1 VSEEKEVAGC
11 FKMPVPVEVYSVM
24 PHGTVMQVPPP
35 PPPRIVMRNRK
46 NKHMFNTRRLAAWE
60 AGMCC
65 ALARGRVAEVGI
77 SRRSSCGNYRI
88 VANCKETRCE
98 FRFEALFICRSGT
111 EYMAAWL
118 VQR

>member
-1 VSEEKEVAGC
+1 
-11 FKMPVPVEVYSVM
+11 MPVPVRLYSVM
-24 PHGTVMQVPPP
+24 PPPP
-35 PPPRIVMRNRK
+35 LPPNCDEEQEEQGYVR
-46 NKHMFNTRRLAAWE
+46 NTRRLAAWE

-65 ALARGRVAEVGI
+65 ALARGIVAEVGI

-88 VANCKETRCE
+88 IANCKETS
-98 FRFEALFICRSGT
+98 FEALFICRSGT